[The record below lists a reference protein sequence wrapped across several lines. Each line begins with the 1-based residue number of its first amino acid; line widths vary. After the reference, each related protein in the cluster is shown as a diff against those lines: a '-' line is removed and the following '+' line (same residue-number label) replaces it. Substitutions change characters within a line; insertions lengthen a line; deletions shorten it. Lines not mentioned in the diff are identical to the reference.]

1 VDSLQKNGLIFDQV
15 CRRASSEEMFGL
27 YTDEFHQPQPD
38 FVREIR
44 HNMAAIVETCWGNV
58 VWKEMKRELGP
69 LLVSFPLWGVFKPVR
84 LYL

>member
-1 VDSLQKNGLIFDQV
+1 
-15 CRRASSEEMFGL
+15 MFGL

-69 LLVSFPLWGVFKPVR
+69 LLFFVR
-84 LYL
+84 SGLFRLGPEARRAYGQAEDLALTGETAHQ